1 MRSAAT
7 LLHIKGVSGCIMC
20 LCMPA
25 IDDLPRIF
33 GIVLVQAK
41 RQSAAPGS
49 IAAQVG
55 MLSVGQ
61 PPLEAAP
68 TPQGYAQR
76 QAVMKGQNHNQAQG
90 LMEAAIGGQDNGLV
104 QPLMDPSRSRTTEM
118 DGIAD
123 DVGGVG
129 GLSDL
134 QKQPLKL
141 SQVRVLCVEACVKAS
156 SGCLRLLLRIS
167 AS

>member
-1 MRSAAT
+1 MNLASLRIRCQPRDSLA
-7 LLHIKGVSGCIMC
+7 LFC
-20 LCMPA
+20 L
-25 IDDLPRIF
+25 
-33 GIVLVQAK
+33 VVEQAK

-76 QAVMKGQNHNQAQG
+76 QAVMKGQTHNQAQG
-90 LMEAAIGGQDNGLV
+90 MKEAAIGGQDNGQV
-104 QPLMDPSRSRTTEM
+104 QGLMDPRSRGADI
-118 DGIAD
+118 DGVIDDIAGP
-123 DVGGVG
+123 GGF
-129 GLSDL
+129 SDH

-141 SQVRVLCVEACVKAS
+141 SQVRSLCAVQV
-156 SGCLRLLLRIS
+156 
-167 AS
+167 